1 MIEQNSL
8 GLQWIE
14 KEFGNCSR
22 PHSAWQ
28 IDPFGHS
35 RGQAEIFAKLG
46 YDSGIFY
53 SNQLLKVEF

>member
-8 GLQWIE
+8 GLQWIQ

>member
-8 GLQWIE
+8 GLQWIQ

-46 YDSGIFY
+46 YDSGIF
-53 SNQLLKVEF
+53 L